1 VTLPLALPMSAPE
14 GASLRSRAVRAVA
27 WGYGGSLARMVTQ
40 IGAQAVLA
48 RLLGPQEFGVFSALM
63 LLIGVSVLAA
73 DLVSA
78 PVIQAPVLD
87 AATVRFACA
96 LQWLGSALVA
106 LLSLACLPWY
116 TSAFPQAEGLGWSLV
131 MVAVGIFVTGWGGVS
146 LSLLRRDLRYR
157 EIQLSQLGG
166 YVGGYL
172 LIAVPLA
179 WAGLRSHHVLVVAW
193 LAQSAISTALQ
204 YAWARHPI
212 AASWR
217 FEGWRRFLRYG
228 GEVSVGNVAN
238 WFSTS
243 IDRLL
248 VARHATPVDIGYYN
262 SMLNLMST
270 PVTQISSSLNT
281 VAFSVSAQSDAA
293 ALRRGTR
300 VYLHASTLLFGLLYA
315 VFASAPELWV
325 QLLYGARWTAGAVY
339 LTPFCIAAVS
349 FGLAAAAN
357 AVLTSGGRAG
367 ASAASQLATAAS
379 VAVIVWMLIER
390 STLWAAWGV
399 AAVYAMRAL
408 VLAALAL
415 HRVSEGVFTLL
426 RIVGLP
432 ILLAVTQVAMARVA
446 TNWAQGVWVVG
457 FTPVSALITF
467 AALVVMIVSIVV
479 FRKVL
484 VPSESRDFVEFIL
497 RRLSSY
503 TNRRHKY

>member
-1 VTLPLALPMSAPE
+1 M
-14 GASLRSRAVRAVA
+14 
-27 WGYGGSLARMVTQ
+27 
-40 IGAQAVLA
+40 
-48 RLLGPQEFGVFSALM
+48 
-63 LLIGVSVLAA
+63 
-73 DLVSA
+73 
-78 PVIQAPVLD
+78 
-87 AATVRFACA
+87 
-96 LQWLGSALVA
+96 
-106 LLSLACLPWY
+106 
-116 TSAFPQAEGLGWSLV
+116 
-131 MVAVGIFVTGWGGVS
+131 
-146 LSLLRRDLRYR
+146 
-157 EIQLSQLGG
+157 
-166 YVGGYL
+166 
-172 LIAVPLA
+172 
-179 WAGLRSHHVLVVAW
+179 
-193 LAQSAISTALQ
+193 
-204 YAWARHPI
+204 
-212 AASWR
+212 
-217 FEGWRRFLRYG
+217 
-228 GEVSVGNVAN
+228 
-238 WFSTS
+238 
-243 IDRLL
+243 
-248 VARHATPVDIGYYN
+248 
-262 SMLNLMST
+262 
-270 PVTQISSSLNT
+270 
-281 VAFSVSAQSDAA
+281 
-293 ALRRGTR
+293 
-300 VYLHASTLLFGLLYA
+300 
-315 VFASAPELWV
+315 
-325 QLLYGARWTAGAVY
+325 
-339 LTPFCIAAVS
+339 S